1 MMNPTLITR
10 RRLLIAMALSPLL
23 WQMRGAQAADVDPQ
37 RVVALE
43 WLPAELLL
51 ALGVTP
57 YGVADIPNYR
67 LWVNEPALPDSVI
80 DVGLRTEPNLELLTQ
95 MKPSFIVWS
104 AGYGP
109 SPEKLARIAPG
120 RGFTFSDGKRPLAMA
135 QRSLLEMAD
144 LLGKTQQAKRHLAE
158 FDALMESLRPRFAGR
173 RRSSA
178 ADDLSARSP
187 PRAGVWRKLPVPGRC
202 LIASVLKT
210 PGTAKRHSGEALA
223 LASTGWRHL
232 TKPMSSVSTM
242 AMSEIWLNC
251 WRRRSGRRCPS
262 CARAASSA
270 FRRSGSTARRCQRC
284 ILPACW
290 LMPRESGM
298 NTRLSPLA
306 IILLAGLLGV
316 AFALSIVN
324 LNVALPYAQWRQA
337 LWQPDVDDI
346 AQMLFHYS
354 LLPRLAV
361 ALLVGAGLGLVGVL
375 FQQVLRNP
383 LAEPTTLGVATG
395 AQLGIT
401 VTTLWAIP
409 GVLAS
414 QFAAL
419 AGACLVG
426 ALVFGVSWGKRL
438 SPVTLILAGLVV
450 SLYCGALNQLM
461 VIFHHD
467 QLQSMFLWS
476 TGTLTQT
483 DWSVAQRL
491 WPQLLGG
498 AILTLL
504 LLRPLTLMGLDDGV
518 ARNLGL
524 ALSLARLG
532 ALTLA
537 IVISALL
544 VNAVGIIG
552 FIGLFAPLLAKM
564 LGARRLLA
572 RLLLAALIGALL
584 LWLSDQ
590 VILWLSRVWREVSTG
605 SVTALIGAPL
615 LLWLLP
621 RLRSISAPVMNGG
634 DNVQPER
641 YHVQWFVLA
650 GVALL
655 LLAVSV
661 ALAFGRDAHG
671 WLWAHGDL
679 LEQLLPWRWPRVLS
693 ALFAGVMLAV
703 AGCIIQRLTGSPM
716 ASPEVLGISSGAA
729 FGVVLMLFFV
739 PGDAFGWLLPAGSLG
754 AAATLLIIMLAAGR
768 GGFSPHRMLLAGMA
782 LSTAFT
788 MLLMMLQASGDPRMA
803 QILTWI
809 SGSTYSA
816 TPERVVR
823 SGAVMLALL
832 ALAPLCRRWLTILP
846 LGGEAA
852 RAVGMALTSSR
863 IVLLLLA
870 ACLTAA
876 ATLTIG
882 PLSFVGLMAPHIAR
896 MMGFRRT
903 LPHMVISGLTGGLLL
918 VFADWCG
925 RMMMFPYQI
934 PAGLLSTFIGAPYF
948 IYLLRKQSR

>member
-1 MMNPTLITR
+1 
-10 RRLLIAMALSPLL
+10 
-23 WQMRGAQAADVDPQ
+23 
-37 RVVALE
+37 
-43 WLPAELLL
+43 
-51 ALGVTP
+51 
-57 YGVADIPNYR
+57 
-67 LWVNEPALPDSVI
+67 
-80 DVGLRTEPNLELLTQ
+80 
-95 MKPSFIVWS
+95 
-104 AGYGP
+104 
-109 SPEKLARIAPG
+109 
-120 RGFTFSDGKRPLAMA
+120 
-135 QRSLLEMAD
+135 
-144 LLGKTQQAKRHLAE
+144 
-158 FDALMESLRPRFAGR
+158 
-173 RRSSA
+173 
-178 ADDLSARSP
+178 
-187 PRAGVWRKLPVPGRC
+187 
-202 LIASVLKT
+202 
-210 PGTAKRHSGEALA
+210 
-223 LASTGWRHL
+223 
-232 TKPMSSVSTM
+232 
-242 AMSEIWLNC
+242 
-251 WRRRSGRRCPS
+251 
-262 CARAASSA
+262 
-270 FRRSGSTARRCQRC
+270 
-284 ILPACW
+284 
-290 LMPRESGM
+290 
-298 NTRLSPLA
+298 
-306 IILLAGLLGV
+306 
-316 AFALSIVN
+316 
-324 LNVALPYAQWRQA
+324 
-337 LWQPDVDDI
+337 
-346 AQMLFHYS
+346 
-354 LLPRLAV
+354 
-361 ALLVGAGLGLVGVL
+361 
-375 FQQVLRNP
+375 
-383 LAEPTTLGVATG
+383 
-395 AQLGIT
+395 
-401 VTTLWAIP
+401 
-409 GVLAS
+409 
-414 QFAAL
+414 
-419 AGACLVG
+419 
-426 ALVFGVSWGKRL
+426 
-438 SPVTLILAGLVV
+438 
-450 SLYCGALNQLM
+450 
-461 VIFHHD
+461 
-467 QLQSMFLWS
+467 
-476 TGTLTQT
+476 
-483 DWSVAQRL
+483 
-491 WPQLLGG
+491 
-498 AILTLL
+498 
-504 LLRPLTLMGLDDGV
+504 
-518 ARNLGL
+518 
-524 ALSLARLG
+524 
-532 ALTLA
+532 
-537 IVISALL
+537 
-544 VNAVGIIG
+544 
-552 FIGLFAPLLAKM
+552 
-564 LGARRLLA
+564 
-572 RLLLAALIGALL
+572 
-584 LWLSDQ
+584 
-590 VILWLSRVWREVSTG
+590 G

-703 AGCIIQRLTGSPM
+703 AGCIILRLTGNPM

>member
-1 MMNPTLITR
+1 
-10 RRLLIAMALSPLL
+10 
-23 WQMRGAQAADVDPQ
+23 MR
-37 RVVALE
+37 
-43 WLPAELLL
+43 
-51 ALGVTP
+51 
-57 YGVADIPNYR
+57 
-67 LWVNEPALPDSVI
+67 S
-80 DVGLRTEPNLELLTQ
+80 
-95 MKPSFIVWS
+95 
-104 AGYGP
+104 
-109 SPEKLARIAPG
+109 RI
-120 RGFTFSDGKRPLAMA
+120 
-135 QRSLLEMAD
+135 
-144 LLGKTQQAKRHLAE
+144 
-158 FDALMESLRPRFAGR
+158 
-173 RRSSA
+173 
-178 ADDLSARSP
+178 
-187 PRAGVWRKLPVPGRC
+187 
-202 LIASVLKT
+202 
-210 PGTAKRHSGEALA
+210 
-223 LASTGWRHL
+223 
-232 TKPMSSVSTM
+232 
-242 AMSEIWLNC
+242 
-251 WRRRSGRRCPS
+251 
-262 CARAASSA
+262 
-270 FRRSGSTARRCQRC
+270 
-284 ILPACW
+284 
-290 LMPRESGM
+290 
-298 NTRLSPLA
+298 SPLA
-306 IILLAGLLGV
+306 TSLLLTLLLV
-316 AFALSIVN
+316 AAALTLFN
-324 LNVALPYAQWRQA
+324 LNVALPRSEWGQA
-337 LWQPDVDDI
+337 LWQPNIDNI

-354 LLPRLAV
+354 LLPRLAIS
-361 ALLVGAGLGLVGVL
+361 LLVGAGLGLVGVL

-395 AQLGIT
+395 AQLGMT

-419 AGACLVG
+419 AGACIVG

-461 VIFHHD
+461 AIFHHD
-467 QLQSMFLWS
+467 RLQSMFLWS

-483 DWSVAQRL
+483 DWSVVQRL

-537 IVISALL
+537 IIISALL

-552 FIGLFAPLLAKM
+552 FIGLF
-564 LGARRLLA
+564 
-572 RLLLAALIGALL
+572 
-584 LWLSDQ
+584 
-590 VILWLSRVWREVSTG
+590 
-605 SVTALIGAPL
+605 APL

-634 DNVQPER
+634 DS
-641 YHVQWFVLA
+641 VLA
-650 GVALL
+650 ERQHVLWFALGGLAIL
-655 LLAVSV
+655 LLAIVA
-661 ALAFGRDAHG
+661 ALAFGRDAQG
-671 WLWAHGDL
+671 WHWASGTL
-679 LEQLLPWRWPRVLS
+679 LDELMPWRWPRILA

-703 AGCIIQRLTGSPM
+703 AGCIIQRLTGNPM

-729 FGVVLMLFFV
+729 FGVVVMLFFV
-739 PGDAFGWLLPAGSLG
+739 PGNAFGWLLPAGSLG
-754 AAATLLIIMLAAGR
+754 AAATLLVILIAAGR

-816 TPERVVR
+816 TPELVMR
-823 SGAVMLALL
+823 SGAVMLILL
-832 ALAPLCRRWLTILP
+832 ALTPLCRRWLTILP

-852 RAVGMALTSSR
+852 RAVGMALTPSR
-863 IVLLLLA
+863 IGLLLLA

-903 LPHMVISGLTGGLLL
+903 MPHMAISGLIGGVLL

-925 RMMMFPYQI
+925 RMLMFPYQI